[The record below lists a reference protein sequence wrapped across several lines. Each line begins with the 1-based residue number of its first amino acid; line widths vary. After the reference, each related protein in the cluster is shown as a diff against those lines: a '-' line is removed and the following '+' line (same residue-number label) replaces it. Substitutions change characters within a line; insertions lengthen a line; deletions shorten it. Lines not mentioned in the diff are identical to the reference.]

1 MPGKEILLGILVSIG
16 MINLSW
22 GQVTGNLVAIYS
34 ENDLPRFYVLLSYEP
49 DVSRSFCSGAIV
61 TRQWVLTAAHCLDSR
76 FADKEERQ
84 VRSRPKSRVYVHAGL
99 VDNSARPPRFR
110 EVQPSYFWLVHP
122 KHKKPEAVIQGRSA
136 FDIALVKTEEPFD
149 MQGSR
154 LTVATI
160 ANVNERMVEGNR
172 YSFYGFEPNRRSDRL
187 WKGSFTYSGR
197 SFAGHLEFDTVGK
210 SSTYRGDSGGPVV
223 DENNVVHALVRAGEG
238 NVSRVC
244 QQGSCPSDAT
254 RILDHIDWMEEAIS
268 HRTPTQAI
276 IQNSVHENPT
286 FVGILTIF
294 FDYTLNRFEKC
305 HAALIRP
312 KWVLAASR
320 CFRSAKGN
328 VPIAVSVAFEPNK
341 EEKRSTFWFSEN
353 VALVYFKDAFTPN
366 PARLPQPQI
375 PGQPFDDTNLRLSF
389 RPAREADGNKLDFTG
404 YDFPMQT
411 VSANAVN
418 LPWMLREGRKHKISV
433 IVNRGFNPF
442 SAVLHKGGAVYG
454 LTVHDNIFK
463 QGAKIF
469 HRVTSHLDWINAC
482 QALVEENER
491 NIERFYLNR
500 ITRKCKR
507 SEDSGSSGVPPKR
520 RRVDREDL

>member
-1 MPGKEILLGILVSIG
+1 MRVATVLYWITLCLFNFATDQAAGEPILPS
-16 MINLSW
+16 
-22 GQVTGNLVAIYS
+22 Q
-34 ENDLPRFYVLLSYEP
+34 LPRFYALLSH
-49 DVSRSFCSGAIV
+49 DGDRDFFCAGAIV
-61 TRQWVLTAAHCLDSR
+61 TSRWVLTAAHCLDSAVYDR
-76 FADKEERQ
+76 K
-84 VRSRPKSRVYVHAGL
+84 SRPERIDPPSKVYIHASSTRFGSGYTLADVHVSR
-99 VDNSARPPRFR
+99 
-110 EVQPSYFWLVHP
+110 FWLVHP
-122 KHKKPEAVIQGRSA
+122 KFFHYPKTASSFP
-136 FDIALVKTEEPFD
+136 FNIALVLSTAPFLP
-149 MQGSR
+149 R
-154 LTVATI
+154 LDSVPLAKI
-160 ANVNERMVEGNR
+160 ANVQEEITGRSCSLYKIYLSRNAIHREYLHFIEEGNNGVYTFQR
-172 YSFYGFEPNRRSDRL
+172 ADV
-187 WKGSFTYSGR
+187 SG
-197 SFAGHLEFDTVGK
+197 TVA
-210 SSTYRGDSGGPVV
+210 GGPIV
-223 DENNVVHALVRAGEG
+223 DENNVLHGIVSGEHRRNG
-238 NVSRVC
+238 EIVI
-244 QQGSCPSDAT
+244 GAT
-254 RILDHIDWMEEAIS
+254 KILDHIEWMEEVIS

-286 FVGILTIF
+286 FVGILTVF

-312 KWVLAASR
+312 KWVLAAER

-328 VPIAVSVAFEPNK
+328 VPIAVSVAFEPSK

-418 LPWMLREGRKHKISV
+418 LPWMLREGRQHKISV

>member
-22 GQVTGNLVAIYS
+22 GQVTGRLVAIYS

-99 VDNSARPPRFR
+99 ADNSARPPRFR
-110 EVQPSYFWLVHP
+110 EVQTSYFWLVHP
-122 KHKKPEAVIQGRSA
+122 KHMKPEAVIQDRSN
-136 FDIALVKTEEPFD
+136 FDIALIKTEEPFD
-149 MQGSR
+149 MRASR

-172 YSFYGFEPNRRSDRL
+172 YSFYGFEPNKRSDRL

-210 SSTYRGDSGGPVV
+210 SSTYRGDSGGPIV

-244 QQGSCPSDAT
+244 QQGCCPADAT
-254 RILDHIDWMEEAIS
+254 RILDHIEWMEEAIS

-286 FVGILTIF
+286 FVGILSVGF
-294 FDYTLNRFEKC
+294 FLLDATLLSPVENGLFQRLT
-305 HAALIRP
+305 ALTAWTEP
-312 KWVLAASR
+312 R
-320 CFRSAKGN
+320 CVRSG
-328 VPIAVSVAFEPNK
+328 
-341 EEKRSTFWFSEN
+341 W
-353 VALVYFKDAFTPN
+353 
-366 PARLPQPQI
+366 
-375 PGQPFDDTNLRLSF
+375 PF
-389 RPAREADGNKLDFTG
+389 
-404 YDFPMQT
+404 Q
-411 VSANAVN
+411 
-418 LPWMLREGRKHKISV
+418 GRKSRQTFGFVPNSTKPSVTTSGWYISKKSLSTLPC
-433 IVNRGFNPF
+433 R
-442 SAVLHKGGAVYG
+442 
-454 LTVHDNIFK
+454 
-463 QGAKIF
+463 
-469 HRVTSHLDWINAC
+469 
-482 QALVEENER
+482 
-491 NIERFYLNR
+491 
-500 ITRKCKR
+500 
-507 SEDSGSSGVPPKR
+507 
-520 RRVDREDL
+520 